1 MPDSFQQSEALVQA
15 RIDIVALEK
24 TVEGMGREIGEIK
37 DAVTELTRT
46 VNGMR
51 DQLTEARGGWR
62 TLMALG
68 GASATFGGALAW
80 LVEHLMNRTP

>member
-1 MPDSFQQSEALVQA
+1 MPDTLHQSEALVQA

-37 DAVTELTRT
+37 EAVAELTRT

-51 DQLTEARGGWR
+51 DQLTEAKGGWK
-62 TLMALG
+62 TLMLLG

-80 LVEHLMNRTP
+80 LAEHLIKTP